1 MNSDNLKKDLLAISF
16 LLLLNVIFF
25 YKIIFTDNVFF
36 YRDIYLQFYP
46 WQSFAIDS
54 IKNLKIPLWNQ
65 YSYCGYPFLA
75 NMQTAVFYPGR
86 WIFYIFSLDIAYKI
100 FIILHVFFAGVGMYV
115 LMRRWKVSYS
125 ASIISAIIFSFNGY
139 IITRIEFLSVLAAY
153 VWLPFIIFSIDLSL
167 DKKNIKYAAI
177 PSCFMALQI
186 FSGNPQVAFYSFITV
201 FIFIIYKLIR
211 LKNFFPISV
220 FLCSSIFALAISM
233 IQVLPFM
240 EFVKLSSRSS
250 GLNYILASRWSLE
263 PEYIINFF
271 VPFFFGNPING
282 TFSGTDQFWT
292 SSCYTGVFSFLF
304 VFILLFYLKKLD
316 SPEKPGQ
323 SIFFYLLFIISITL
337 ALGEYTHLY
346 KLFYNYIPGFK
357 MIRYPS
363 VIIYISVFSI
373 SSLSGFSFDY
383 LIKNKPRIKII
394 YISFA
399 LSIFLLLL
407 FSAVSGFKEEMLKFD
422 AIIDSLAI
430 FLPLLCIFLLLIIL
444 FIKNYIRYLTFIFLV
459 IIIIIADLFL
469 YGIEINPT
477 VPSNLL
483 KYETRIIKFLKK
495 EKEQF
500 RIFISPYTSMHINSR
515 YLFENN
521 MKYNSNITGTN
532 YMLDAK
538 SLLLPNTNMIF
549 KIQSATGYDPIRIKY
564 YEEMLDSLSNQISPS
579 ETRLLD
585 IMNIKYILSFE
596 KILDKKLV
604 FLMNDSGIN
613 LYENKE
619 CLPRVF
625 FIKEEDLSFRKI
637 DILPYSAK
645 VTFYSPE
652 KVIVEVKP
660 ESNCTLV
667 LSDTYYPGW
676 KVKVD
681 EKERKILKLYKSFR
695 GIKLKKG
702 DKIVEFYYSTFSFKL
717 GACIF
722 ASAIL
727 LLFVIWLKKK

>member
-54 IKNLKIPLWNQ
+54 IKNLKIPLWNP

-75 NMQTAVFYPGR
+75 NMQTAVFYPAR

-100 FIILHVFFAGVGMYV
+100 FVILHVFFAGVGMYI
-115 LMRRWKVSYS
+115 LMRRWKVSRS

-167 DKKNIKYAAI
+167 DKKNIKYYAI
-177 PSCFMALQI
+177 SSCFMALQI
-186 FSGNPQVAFYSFITV
+186 FSGNLQLTFYSLITV
-201 FIFIIYKLIR
+201 FIFTLYKSIKFKNYYPLLI
-211 LKNFFPISV
+211 LV
-220 FLCSSIFALAISM
+220 VSSIFALAISM

-263 PEYIINFF
+263 PKYIINFF

-292 SSCYTGVFSFLF
+292 SSCYTGIFSFLF
-304 VFILLFYLKKLD
+304 VFILLFYLKNLD
-316 SPEKPGQ
+316 SLEKRGQ
-323 SIFFYLLFIISITL
+323 SLFFYLLLITSIIL

-363 VIIYISVFSI
+363 VIIYIAVFSI
-373 SSLSGFSFDY
+373 SSLSGLCFDY
-383 LIKNKPRIKII
+383 
-394 YISFA
+394 
-399 LSIFLLLL
+399 
-407 FSAVSGFKEEMLKFD
+407 
-422 AIIDSLAI
+422 
-430 FLPLLCIFLLLIIL
+430 

-521 MKYNSNITGTN
+521 MKYNGNITGIN

-585 IMNIKYILSFE
+585 IMNIKYILSIE
-596 KILDKKLV
+596 KIKNKKLV
-604 FLMNDSGIN
+604 FLMNDNGIN
-613 LYENKE
+613 LYKNKE
-619 CLPRVF
+619 YLPRVF

-645 VTFYSPE
+645 VTFYSHE

-695 GIKLKKG
+695 GIKLEKG
-702 DKIVEFYYSTFSFKL
+702 NKIVEFYYNPLSFKL
-717 GACIF
+717 GAYISV
-722 ASAIL
+722 SAIF
-727 LLFVIWLKKK
+727 LLFVIWLI